1 MFESQISPLCYELE
15 HTGTGKNKIADRLL
29 QLLQRERE
37 YIQLHRDSTLQSLTL
52 SPSLENGQIVWKDS
66 PLVKS
71 VIHGRTLIVDEA
83 DKAPLEVICVLKAL
97 CEDGE
102 LQLADGRR
110 LVDPKRYDVSLDSN
124 AVPISEDFQ
133 MFVLAN
139 RPGFPFHGNNLYS
152 VCGDV
157 FAPVA
162 VDNPD
167 RASELELC
175 SKYVVFENV
184 TFSCS
189 NYVTLKLEEYYS
201 HHQSKIKRSN
211 TGTDRPLS
219 RTFSQILSI
228 LLLS

>member
-184 TFSCS
+184 TFSH
-189 NYVTLKLEEYYS
+189 VPIT
-201 HHQSKIKRSN
+201 
-211 TGTDRPLS
+211 
-219 RTFSQILSI
+219 
-228 LLLS
+228 LLSN